1 MLPERIGV
9 FLALAAAICLPL
21 AGAAPSAPPEPFAA
35 CAASWS
41 SACHVAPPPVAGAKI
56 RTPDGLDVAAAEK
69 LAQSLG
75 LQFSLRQLTAE
86 EAGPALASGQVD
98 LVLGERVG
106 VEVAAAVP
114 GAQLAWQGTG
124 YAVRPKAVIRSD
136 TRMRSGADTR
146 GRRVC
151 MAQATAA
158 QAQRAPGAEVRT
170 YRVPSDALV
179 AVREGDCD
187 VGLIDDALWEPL
199 MRFPEWKKFS
209 STLAAEGRA
218 PNGRGWCPPRRRPTA
233 PGWPPKCA
241 PGTAPAPGR
250 RWPPRA
256 RDVAFD
262 VWTWNVGL
270 PRQEAPRGHA
280 MRGYEPHADRALRA
294 PGRHQEKP
302 LRRLCRARVHGG

>member
-35 CAASWS
+35 ARRAAIG
-41 SACHVAPPPVAGAKI
+41 CPVAPPPVAGAKI

-98 LVLGERVG
+98 LVLGERAG
-106 VEVAAAVP
+106 VEAAAAVP

-151 MAQATAA
+151 MAQAATAA
-158 QAQRAPGAEVRT
+158 QRARLG
-170 YRVPSDALV
+170 
-179 AVREGDCD
+179 
-187 VGLIDDALWEPL
+187 
-199 MRFPEWKKFS
+199 
-209 STLAAEGRA
+209 
-218 PNGRGWCPPRRRPTA
+218 PR
-233 PGWPPKCA
+233 CA
-241 PGTAPAPGR
+241 PIACLPM
-250 RWPPRA
+250 RWWRCERA
-256 RDVAFD
+256 IA
-262 VWTWNVGL
+262 TW
-270 PRQEAPRGHA
+270 A
-280 MRGYEPHADRALRA
+280 
-294 PGRHQEKP
+294 
-302 LRRLCRARVHGG
+302 

>member
-35 CAASWS
+35 ARARGELVIGLPY
-41 SACHVAPPPVAGAKI
+41 VAPPPVAGAKI

-98 LVLGERVG
+98 LVLGERAG
-106 VEVAAAVP
+106 VEAAAAVP

-146 GRRVC
+146 
-151 MAQATAA
+151 
-158 QAQRAPGAEVRT
+158 
-170 YRVPSDALV
+170 
-179 AVREGDCD
+179 
-187 VGLIDDALWEPL
+187 
-199 MRFPEWKKFS
+199 
-209 STLAAEGRA
+209 
-218 PNGRGWCPPRRRPTA
+218 PP
-233 PGWPPKCA
+233 
-241 PGTAPAPGR
+241 
-250 RWPPRA
+250 
-256 RDVAFD
+256 
-262 VWTWNVGL
+262 
-270 PRQEAPRGHA
+270 
-280 MRGYEPHADRALRA
+280 
-294 PGRHQEKP
+294 
-302 LRRLCRARVHGG
+302 RVHGAGRDRGPGAGARLGPRCAPIACLPMRWWRCERAIATWA

>member
-21 AGAAPSAPPEPFAA
+21 AGAAPSAARACFAA
-35 CAASWS
+35 ARGELVIGLPY
-41 SACHVAPPPVAGAKI
+41 VAPPPVAGAKI

-136 TRMRSGADTR
+136 TRMRSAPTR
-146 GRRVC
+146 AAAACAWRR
-151 MAQATAA
+151 
-158 QAQRAPGAEVRT
+158 RDRGPGAARLGP
-170 YRVPSDALV
+170 RCAPIACL
-179 AVREGDCD
+179 
-187 VGLIDDALWEPL
+187 P
-199 MRFPEWKKFS
+199 MRWWRCERAIATWAS
-209 STLAAEGRA
+209 STTRCGSR
-218 PNGRGWCPPRRRPTA
+218 
-233 PGWPPKCA
+233 
-241 PGTAPAPGR
+241 
-250 RWPPRA
+250 
-256 RDVAFD
+256 
-262 VWTWNVGL
+262 
-270 PRQEAPRGHA
+270 
-280 MRGYEPHADRALRA
+280 
-294 PGRHQEKP
+294 
-302 LRRLCRARVHGG
+302 

>member
-21 AGAAPSAPPEPFAA
+21 AGARAVRAA
-35 CAASWS
+35 RALLRRVRAASWS
-41 SACHVAPPPVAGAKI
+41 SACPTWRRRRSLAPRSARPMAWTWRLP
-56 RTPDGLDVAAAEK
+56 K

-151 MAQATAA
+151 MAQPTAA
-158 QAQRAPGAEVRT
+158 QARRALGPRCA
-170 YRVPSDALV
+170 PIACL
-179 AVREGDCD
+179 
-187 VGLIDDALWEPL
+187 P
-199 MRFPEWKKFS
+199 MRWWRCERAIATWAS
-209 STLAAEGRA
+209 STTRCGSR
-218 PNGRGWCPPRRRPTA
+218 
-233 PGWPPKCA
+233 
-241 PGTAPAPGR
+241 
-250 RWPPRA
+250 
-256 RDVAFD
+256 
-262 VWTWNVGL
+262 
-270 PRQEAPRGHA
+270 
-280 MRGYEPHADRALRA
+280 
-294 PGRHQEKP
+294 
-302 LRRLCRARVHGG
+302 

>member
-35 CAASWS
+35 RVRGELVIGLPY
-41 SACHVAPPPVAGAKI
+41 VAPPPVAGAKI

-98 LVLGERVG
+98 LVLGERAG
-106 VEVAAAVP
+106 VEAAAAVP

-151 MAQATAA
+151 MAQAATAA
-158 QAQRAPGAEVRT
+158 QAQARAWG
-170 YRVPSDALV
+170 
-179 AVREGDCD
+179 
-187 VGLIDDALWEPL
+187 
-199 MRFPEWKKFS
+199 
-209 STLAAEGRA
+209 
-218 PNGRGWCPPRRRPTA
+218 PR
-233 PGWPPKCA
+233 CA
-241 PGTAPAPGR
+241 PIACLPM
-250 RWPPRA
+250 RWWRCERA
-256 RDVAFD
+256 IA
-262 VWTWNVGL
+262 TW
-270 PRQEAPRGHA
+270 A
-280 MRGYEPHADRALRA
+280 
-294 PGRHQEKP
+294 
-302 LRRLCRARVHGG
+302 

>member
-35 CAASWS
+35 ARARELVIGLPY
-41 SACHVAPPPVAGAKI
+41 VAPPPVAGAKI

-98 LVLGERVG
+98 LVLGERAG
-106 VEVAAAVP
+106 VEAAAAVP

-151 MAQATAA
+151 MAQAATAA
-158 QAQRAPGAEVRT
+158 QAQARAWG
-170 YRVPSDALV
+170 
-179 AVREGDCD
+179 
-187 VGLIDDALWEPL
+187 
-199 MRFPEWKKFS
+199 
-209 STLAAEGRA
+209 
-218 PNGRGWCPPRRRPTA
+218 PR
-233 PGWPPKCA
+233 CA
-241 PGTAPAPGR
+241 PIACLPM
-250 RWPPRA
+250 RWWRCERA
-256 RDVAFD
+256 IA
-262 VWTWNVGL
+262 TW
-270 PRQEAPRGHA
+270 A
-280 MRGYEPHADRALRA
+280 
-294 PGRHQEKP
+294 
-302 LRRLCRARVHGG
+302 

>member
-1 MLPERIGV
+1 MRGELVIGLPY
-9 FLALAAAICLPL
+9 
-21 AGAAPSAPPEPFAA
+21 
-35 CAASWS
+35 
-41 SACHVAPPPVAGAKI
+41 VAPPPVAGAKI

-151 MAQATAA
+151 MAQAATAA
-158 QAQRAPGAEVRT
+158 QAQARAWGRGAHLSRAFRCAGGGARGRLRRGPHRRRAVGAA
-170 YRVPSDALV
+170 DALSRV
-179 AVREGDCD
+179 EEVL
-187 VGLIDDALWEPL
+187 VDAGRRGARAERAWLVSAAAPADRAW
-199 MRFPEWKKFS
+199 
-209 STLAAEGRA
+209 LAAEMRA
-218 PNGRGWCPPRRRPTA
+218 WDRAGAWKA
-233 PGWPPKCA
+233 LAAKW
-241 PGTAPAPGR
+241 
-250 RWPPRA
+250 A

-262 VWTWNVGL
+262 VYL
-270 PRQEAPRGHA
+270 DQEVP
-280 MRGYEPHADRALRA
+280 D
-294 PGRHQEKP
+294 
-302 LRRLCRARVHGG
+302 CHG

>member
-9 FLALAAAICLPL
+9 FLAPAAAICLPL

-35 CAASWS
+35 ARARGELVIGLPY
-41 SACHVAPPPVAGAKI
+41 VAPPPVAGAKI

-98 LVLGERVG
+98 LVLGERAG
-106 VEVAAAVP
+106 VEAAAAVP

-151 MAQATAA
+151 MAQAATAA
-158 QAQRAPGAEVRT
+158 QAQARAWG
-170 YRVPSDALV
+170 
-179 AVREGDCD
+179 
-187 VGLIDDALWEPL
+187 
-199 MRFPEWKKFS
+199 
-209 STLAAEGRA
+209 
-218 PNGRGWCPPRRRPTA
+218 PR
-233 PGWPPKCA
+233 CA
-241 PGTAPAPGR
+241 PIACLPM
-250 RWPPRA
+250 RWWRCERA
-256 RDVAFD
+256 IA
-262 VWTWNVGL
+262 TW
-270 PRQEAPRGHA
+270 A
-280 MRGYEPHADRALRA
+280 
-294 PGRHQEKP
+294 
-302 LRRLCRARVHGG
+302 

>member
-21 AGAAPSAPPEPFAA
+21 AGAAPSAPPAPFAA
-35 CAASWS
+35 ARARGELVIGLPY
-41 SACHVAPPPVAGAKI
+41 VAPPPVAGAKI

-98 LVLGERVG
+98 LVLGERAG
-106 VEVAAAVP
+106 VEAAAAVP

-151 MAQATAA
+151 MAQAATAA
-158 QAQRAPGAEVRT
+158 QAQARAWGAEVRT

-209 STLAAEGRA
+209 STLAAEGARA
-218 PNGRGWCPPRRRPTA
+218 ERAWLVSA
-233 PGWPPKCA
+233 A
-241 PGTAPAPGR
+241 APADRAWLAAEMRAWDRAGA
-250 RWPPRA
+250 WKALAAKWA

-262 VWTWNVGL
+262 VYL
-270 PRQEAPRGHA
+270 DQEVP
-280 MRGYEPHADRALRA
+280 D
-294 PGRHQEKP
+294 
-302 LRRLCRARVHGG
+302 CHG

>member
-1 MLPERIGV
+1 MRGELVIGLPY
-9 FLALAAAICLPL
+9 
-21 AGAAPSAPPEPFAA
+21 
-35 CAASWS
+35 
-41 SACHVAPPPVAGAKI
+41 VAPPPVAGAKI

-151 MAQATAA
+151 MAQAATAA
-158 QAQRAPGAEVRT
+158 QAQARAWGPRCA
-170 YRVPSDALV
+170 PIACL
-179 AVREGDCD
+179 
-187 VGLIDDALWEPL
+187 P
-199 MRFPEWKKFS
+199 MRWWRCERAIATWAS
-209 STLAAEGRA
+209 STTRCGSR
-218 PNGRGWCPPRRRPTA
+218 
-233 PGWPPKCA
+233 
-241 PGTAPAPGR
+241 
-250 RWPPRA
+250 
-256 RDVAFD
+256 
-262 VWTWNVGL
+262 
-270 PRQEAPRGHA
+270 
-280 MRGYEPHADRALRA
+280 
-294 PGRHQEKP
+294 
-302 LRRLCRARVHGG
+302 